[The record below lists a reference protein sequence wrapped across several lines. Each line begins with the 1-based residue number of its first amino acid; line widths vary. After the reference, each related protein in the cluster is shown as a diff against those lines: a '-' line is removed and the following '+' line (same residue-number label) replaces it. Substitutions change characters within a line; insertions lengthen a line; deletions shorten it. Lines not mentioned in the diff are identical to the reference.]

1 MTLTLRVDAPSV
13 RAGNLNVRAIGNSP
27 LVCFSEIKKIGGK
40 NKMGTSFEY
49 SKTLC
54 GEGSI
59 LLILG
64 LVPYVGWVL
73 GIIGVILL
81 LRGVKELA
89 VYYQDNEIYQNALTG
104 VKFYI
109 VALVAAAVAIGG
121 MVIGIGTATDF
132 KFNSNFT
139 LTAGFGI
146 GLAAFLGGI
155 IIAFIFY
162 VLAAMHLKQTFN
174 TLAQKTGEHS
184 FATAS
189 SLLWWGSILT
199 IIGVGFI
206 LIFLAW
212 IFAVVGF
219 FAMKSPQ
226 RQSDAPQQYSYNAPP
241 NTASTTP
248 PTQTARYC
256 QYCGA
261 QMKPD
266 AAYCPN
272 CGKQQ

>member
-89 VYYQDNEIYQNALTG
+89 IYYQDNEIYQNALTG

-109 VALVAAAVAIGG
+109 VALVAAAVAIAG

-162 VLAAMHLKQTFN
+162 VLAAMHLKKPSTRSRRKQENTRLPQLHAALVGIHTDYNRRRLYPDIPRLDICSSRLLHYESATTATIHFTAIWKHTACYTTFSTIVYSN
-174 TLAQKTGEHS
+174 TI
-184 FATAS
+184 
-189 SLLWWGSILT
+189 LLQL
-199 IIGVGFI
+199 
-206 LIFLAW
+206 
-212 IFAVVGF
+212 
-219 FAMKSPQ
+219 
-226 RQSDAPQQYSYNAPP
+226 R
-241 NTASTTP
+241 STNRIKRST
-248 PTQTARYC
+248 YC
-256 QYCGA
+256 SH
-261 QMKPD
+261 
-266 AAYCPN
+266 
-272 CGKQQ
+272 CGKEVS

>member
-1 MTLTLRVDAPSV
+1 MLFR
-13 RAGNLNVRAIGNSP
+13 
-27 LVCFSEIKKIGGK
+27 KQKIGGK

-89 VYYQDNEIYQNALTG
+89 NYYQDNEIYQNALTG
-104 VKFYI
+104 VKFYV

-121 MVIGIGTATDF
+121 IVIGIGTATGF
-132 KFNSNFT
+132 KFDSSFT

-146 GLAAFLGGI
+146 GLAAFFGGL

-184 FATAS
+184 FATAA

-226 RQSDAPQQYSYNAPP
+226 RQSDAPPQYSYTAPP
-241 NTASTTP
+241 STASPTQ
-248 PTQTARYC
+248 PTQTARFC
-256 QYCGA
+256 SYCGA
-261 QMKPD
+261 QIKPD
-266 AAYCPN
+266 AAFCPN